1 MRVLRST
8 LCDDKI
14 KPRHSI
20 PQAPVQARTFGK
32 TKRRSPKNQVRF
44 PDEVNSFCIKLLKQ
58 DPGKRIPALP
68 VVSKH
73 VQKGLKP
80 GKIGFFLIH
89 FIVLQVAVV
98 VPESLTAEREL
109 KHSKRIYSTSVQIPR
124 AMSSHSYKRPLQS
137 RTAKGP
143 EGIGDTTAR

>member
-73 VQKGLKP
+73 VQKPFSTGAADLCIVMEERGIKP
-80 GKIGFFLIH
+80 ARIKKDRIRPGTCDLIGSNHKVQRVGK
-89 FIVLQVAVV
+89 
-98 VPESLTAEREL
+98 
-109 KHSKRIYSTSVQIPR
+109 
-124 AMSSHSYKRPLQS
+124 
-137 RTAKGP
+137 
-143 EGIGDTTAR
+143 